1 MKLEMSIDEHWL
13 NHPTK
18 PVPDEVMHAIRDGR
32 IKPTER
38 DQFDPT
44 DFTQGPS
51 MYTVTEQLGG
61 RVAPGG
67 DPSAAELSALGLW
80 MKGWGF
86 GLRKAQTCHSETT
99 FF

>member
-1 MKLEMSIDEHWL
+1 M
-13 NHPTK
+13 
-18 PVPDEVMHAIRDGR
+18 PDEVMHAIRDGR

-80 MKGWGF
+80 MKG
-86 GLRKAQTCHSETT
+86 
-99 FF
+99 